1 MAARKSVTI
10 PVDISLLEGKNK
22 QIDLIVKRVELTP
35 ELLLIGK
42 KSYFDLRPDF
52 MSMIE
57 FTISRFKKEPIIN
70 GFDIYVTMKTNT
82 RIIHSKSS
90 VGLYYEFEEE
100 SDIIH
105 MMKVKTLYVKDLFYH
120 LLKIKV
126 IT

>member
-1 MAARKSVTI
+1 
-10 PVDISLLEGKNK
+10 
-22 QIDLIVKRVELTP
+22 VKRVELTP

-42 KSYFDLRPDF
+42 KSYFELRPDF

-82 RIIHSKSS
+82 RIIHSNSN

-126 IT
+126 IS